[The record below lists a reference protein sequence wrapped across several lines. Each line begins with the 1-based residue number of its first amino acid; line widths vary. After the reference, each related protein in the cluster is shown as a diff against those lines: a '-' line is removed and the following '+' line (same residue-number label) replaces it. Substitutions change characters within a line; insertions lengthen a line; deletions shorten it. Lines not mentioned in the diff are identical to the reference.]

1 MRVGASAL
9 PKLLLV
15 ERRAKHQPDCPYVCF
30 RLERKRHAVEVQ
42 GFRKAW
48 YSACIRAG
56 LGKMEPEIDRVTG
69 EPLYAHPRGPR
80 SKPKVKM
87 VYKGMTFHD
96 TRRSGARNLVRASPS
111 GLPCPSVVTRR
122 VPCLSDTTSS
132 RRRTSPKPAASWK
145 FFTVRK
151 SGTKRGQCCTKMQ
164 QPVRQSIDLF
174 TS

>member
-69 EPLYAHPRGPR
+69 EPIYAHPRGPR

-132 RRRTSPKPAASWK
+132 RRMMSPKQAASWS
-145 FFTVRK
+145 FFTAGK
-151 SGTKRGQCCTKMQ
+151 SGTIRGQTAPKCSRSIPY
-164 QPVRQSIDLF
+164 PVDY
-174 TS
+174 

>member
-96 TRRSGARNLVRASPS
+96 TRRSGARNLVRA
-111 GLPCPSVVTRR
+111 G
-122 VPCLSDTTSS
+122 VP
-132 RRRTSPKPAASWK
+132 
-145 FFTVRK
+145 
-151 SGTKRGQCCTKMQ
+151 KRGAM
-164 QPVRQSIDLF
+164 SISGHKTRSVFERYNIVSQNDVAEAGRKLEVF
-174 TS
+174 HSQKVGDKTGTMLHQNVAAGSSIN